1 MPVAEAHRLLVVDL
15 VVDLVPCFVEAALDR
30 QYVNGRPC
38 CMVLG
43 CSLPMVSM
51 ASSVLRLR
59 QLQRHFNVPSVCR
72 LTESSALRHEQQ
84 RASYSSSLLD
94 LEEVAEAHQAQ
105 VVPRSVVDRQERM
118 CVTGK
123 RFFVALVF
131 CQPTE

>member
-51 ASSVLRLR
+51 ESSV
-59 QLQRHFNVPSVCR
+59 
-72 LTESSALRHEQQ
+72 LRHEQQ